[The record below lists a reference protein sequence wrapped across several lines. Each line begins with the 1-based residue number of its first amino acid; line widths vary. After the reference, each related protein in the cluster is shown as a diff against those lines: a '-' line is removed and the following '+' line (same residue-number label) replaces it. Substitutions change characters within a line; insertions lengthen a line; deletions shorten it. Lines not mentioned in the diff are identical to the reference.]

1 MTSSNSSSGY
11 HDKSQ
16 VPRSDQWTKDIIE
29 YLQYLLDDFI
39 TRNKTQSAL
48 YARDRSSQM
57 IFTGSVQQKGDSYS
71 SLVDGEEPSLYT
83 KWWYVVRI
91 IHWHHAEG
99 LIIPSLIIDWVLNQ
113 LQVLIFYPYLFTFS
127 MQQFAI
133 YNLL

>member
-1 MTSSNSSSGY
+1 
-11 HDKSQ
+11 
-16 VPRSDQWTKDIIE
+16 
-29 YLQYLLDDFI
+29 
-39 TRNKTQSAL
+39 
-48 YARDRSSQM
+48 M